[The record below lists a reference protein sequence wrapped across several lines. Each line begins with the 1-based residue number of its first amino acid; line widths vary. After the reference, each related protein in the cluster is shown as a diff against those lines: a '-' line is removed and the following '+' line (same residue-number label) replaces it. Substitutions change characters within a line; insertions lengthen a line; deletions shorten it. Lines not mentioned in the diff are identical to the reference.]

1 MDWGRVR
8 MVVLDVDGVLT
19 DGKLYYAP
27 DGSITRAFNVHDG
40 MGIVRA
46 LSSGIIVA
54 ALSGR
59 DDPSVRRRMDELGVE
74 FLGGSEDKLKD
85 YEDLLR
91 KHGLKDEEVAYIGDD
106 INDIPVMRRVGIPV
120 AVADA
125 RPEVKAVASYITHAK
140 GGEGA
145 VREVL
150 DMVLNEKGAGP
161 WTL

>member
-1 MDWGRVR
+1 MDWGRIR

-19 DGKLYYAP
+19 DGRLYYAP

-40 MGIVRA
+40 MGIARA

-59 DDPSVRRRMDELGVE
+59 DDPSVRRRMEELGVE
-74 FLGGSEDKLKD
+74 FLGGSEDKLEG

-91 KHGLKDEEVAYIGDD
+91 RHGLKDEEVAYVGDD
-106 INDIPVMRRVGIPV
+106 VNDVPVMRRVGIPV

-125 RPEVKAVASYITHAK
+125 VPEVKAIASYITHAK

-150 DMVLNEKGAGP
+150 DMVLKGRGLGP
-161 WTL
+161 WTP

>member
-1 MDWGRVR
+1 

-19 DGKLYYAP
+19 DGKLYYTS

-74 FLGGSEDKLKD
+74 LLGGSDDKLER

-106 INDIPVMRRVGIPV
+106 INDIPVMRRVGVPV

-125 RPEVKAVASYITHAK
+125 RPEVKAIAFYVTHAK

-150 DMVLNEKGAGP
+150 DMVLNEKGA
-161 WTL
+161 